1 MKFASLA
8 SLLTLAVVGTALA
21 ADPMPQ
27 RYNLSV
33 RASAINP
40 QAKEHPELGYVF
52 ADDKGKAADL
62 QHAAVDTRVP
72 AKGKLVIWLM
82 GHNSALFDRITGYGL
97 HAVQVH
103 YANKW
108 FGRIPKD
115 KLNDGTTLGK
125 VRLEAA
131 TGEDHSPIVDIPE
144 PDGLAARTVRFVA
157 WLAKENPEGNWD
169 QFLTADKSD
178 LIWDKVILAGSS
190 HGSTTAARFA
200 VHRKVDRVVM
210 FCGPR
215 DQYETWQGFESATPS
230 ERFFGFSH
238 VLDGGWTGHHYCRS
252 WEMLG
257 LHQHGPIVN
266 VDTAPAPFGH
276 TRRLVTNCDVNNDPN
291 RAHGS
296 VVPGS
301 RSPKAKDGTFRHE
314 AVWEYL
320 FTHPVSETG
329 QAVAKDPACRV
340 KPPTGK

>member
-1 MKFASLA
+1 MKFAVYGPLLA
-8 SLLTLAVVGTALA
+8 LATLPTASA
-21 ADPMPQ
+21 ADPAARQ
-27 RYNLSV
+27 YTLST

-40 QAKEHPELGYVF
+40 RAKEHPELGYVF
-52 ADDKGKAADL
+52 ADAQGKAQDI

-72 AKGKLVIWLM
+72 ARGKLVIWLM
-82 GHNSALFDRITGYGL
+82 GHNPALFDRLTGYGL

-108 FGRIPKD
+108 FSRIPKD
-115 KLNDGTTLGK
+115 KLNNGTTLGK

-131 TGEDHSPIVDIPE
+131 TGEDHSPIVDIPG
-144 PDGLAARTVRFVA
+144 PDGLAARAVRFVA
-157 WLAKENPEGNWD
+157 WLAEENPEGKWD

-178 LIWDKVILAGSS
+178 LVWDKVILAGSS
-190 HGSTTAARFA
+190 HGSTTAARLA

-215 DQYETWQGFESATPS
+215 DQYETWQGFPSATPS

-257 LHQHGPIVN
+257 LHRHGPIVN
-266 VDTAPAPFGH
+266 VDTAAPPFGH
-276 TRRLVTNCDVNNDPN
+276 TRRLVTDCDVKNDPN

-301 RSPKAKDGTFRHE
+301 RAPKGADGRFRHE

-320 FTHPVSETG
+320 FTHPVTESGRE
-329 QAVAKDPACRV
+329 VPKDPACRV
-340 KPPTGK
+340 TPPAGR